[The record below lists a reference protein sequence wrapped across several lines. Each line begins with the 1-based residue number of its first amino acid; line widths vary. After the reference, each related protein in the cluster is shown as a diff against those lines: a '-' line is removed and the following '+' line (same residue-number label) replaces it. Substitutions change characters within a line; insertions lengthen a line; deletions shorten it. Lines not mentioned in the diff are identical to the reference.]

1 MTDSFSTY
9 PEDMKLSLHN
19 VAAWEN
25 YVQKVISAYSD
36 MGTAIRKNIPFVLHR
51 PTTEDMFPDTDVRM
65 YNFVPTVLAE
75 DEETPPRI
83 LDTTSH
89 SAYSAAMVLYMKMDK
104 SRRDEEA
111 KLCTFL
117 KTSFSLEAE
126 MTLRSTPEYV
136 VADIANDS
144 FNMFKIA
151 RDSHACATSFY
162 VAQRACIQLFQ
173 MKMDGSFASYSDAL
187 LNLRRIWNS
196 LFDKDKTGAIKID
209 DLFLIAFVQGL
220 PDSKFQFMKDQLYAK
235 NLDDGI
241 PNFAATL
248 TLMKTYDLAKQKVD
262 DNFVPPGPTALS
274 TVVPTKLTC
283 PLCKNLYPAVKR
295 RDTGEFFDK
304 CASCNKKLRDK
315 AIAKA
320 ANPTEA
326 QIKKAQAVILAASV
340 NINIKASPTEPP
352 PPTAD
357 YLTKYM
363 DNYALSSSTAIIN
376 TSPPPPDQLALPWC
390 ADSGA
395 TFTMTNC
402 LADLVLPALL
412 PKPIPIGSANG
423 STLYA
428 THVGSSCFD
437 SRLQVYFVPQSAVK
451 LLSLG
456 SLSALGYTYA
466 SGHDRSLTIH
476 TPAGRI
482 LCTCPIQPNNIWFF
496 PTHLISPAK
505 VPNHSNVNFPNVSFQ
520 FLTPLNPTHFSK
532 EQVKRAT
539 QARDLH
545 HFLSHP
551 SDDALRTTID

>member
-1 MTDSFSTY
+1 MTDSFSSY

-89 SAYSAAMVLYMKMDK
+89 SAFSAAMVLYMKMDK

-136 VADIANDS
+136 AADIANDS

-187 LNLRRIWNS
+187 LNLRRTWNS
-196 LFDKDKTGAIKID
+196 LFDKEGTGVIKID

-262 DNFVPPGPTALS
+262 DNLVPPGPTALS

-326 QIKKAQAVILAASV
+326 QIKKAQAVILSASV
-340 NINIKASPTEPP
+340 NINTKASHTEPP
-352 PPTAD
+352 PPT
-357 YLTKYM
+357 
-363 DNYALSSSTAIIN
+363 
-376 TSPPPPDQLALPWC
+376 
-390 ADSGA
+390 
-395 TFTMTNC
+395 
-402 LADLVLPALL
+402 
-412 PKPIPIGSANG
+412 
-423 STLYA
+423 
-428 THVGSSCFD
+428 
-437 SRLQVYFVPQSAVK
+437 
-451 LLSLG
+451 
-456 SLSALGYTYA
+456 
-466 SGHDRSLTIH
+466 
-476 TPAGRI
+476 
-482 LCTCPIQPNNIWFF
+482 
-496 PTHLISPAK
+496 
-505 VPNHSNVNFPNVSFQ
+505 
-520 FLTPLNPTHFSK
+520 
-532 EQVKRAT
+532 
-539 QARDLH
+539 
-545 HFLSHP
+545 
-551 SDDALRTTID
+551 